1 MDKDMI
7 LRTIKST
14 WNVSLTVQLVPLT
27 ISIIIARLV
36 HDNLPRISKPT
47 ALFYIS
53 FISAETYFA
62 VTADAIS
69 ELNLL
74 NSELG
79 QLTISTAVLHEILG
93 WLNNALSPL
102 VRGGFAAKFIKSE
115 ISFLAFLI
123 FTFFVLRSAIQWII
137 RTTPDREP
145 VKKCYIVAILIGAL
159 IMAGLLTDI
168 FSIKDWKAFVSLG
181 MILVAAYLGK
191 PIDVQ
196 TFSTLVLFNLVLT
209 AIVTP
214 LISIFYKPRKRLDRI
229 SKIDNCIRTLQSTL
243 PNSELRILCCIH
255 HEDNVNG
262 IINLLRA
269 SNPTEMNPIC
279 AYAVHLIDLVGRA
292 LPVIVPYNTQKR
304 RLVANSTDRIMRA
317 MTRYSKGSGAAVKVQ
332 PFKMI
337 SPYNTMH
344 QSICKLV
351 EDNLIP
357 LVLLPFHENG
367 EFQSRTACVQNFNKN
382 VLSYAPCTV
391 GIFVDRGLTYYHPS
405 NICYNVAV
413 FFLGGPDDR
422 EAMALVSR
430 ISSHPGMS
438 ITIFRIDLLENSVES
453 ENDRCLDDAVTKE
466 FMVGNVGNTRVEC
479 HEMVA
484 NDSKQLM
491 DAIKKEK
498 DFELVIV
505 GKRHTFSST
514 LEKEMKPW
522 VEYEEL
528 GIIGDMLASAD
539 FAEGHMMSLLVIQ
552 SVESIKQGAKITA
565 TMSFK
570 GELKRLLF
578 NSSNCDKDYRRLDY
592 GVV

>member
-1 MDKDMI
+1 MGHLWVI
-7 LRTIKST
+7 PAGPPLGSA
-14 WNVSLTVQLVPLT
+14 LV
-27 ISIIIARLV
+27 
-36 HDNLPRISKPT
+36 
-47 ALFYIS
+47 
-53 FISAETYFA
+53 E
-62 VTADAIS
+62 
-69 ELNLL
+69 
-74 NSELG
+74 
-79 QLTISTAVLHEILG
+79 
-93 WLNNALSPL
+93 
-102 VRGGFAAKFIKSE
+102 KSE
-115 ISFLAFLI
+115 VVIRNFFLPFL
-123 FTFFVLRSAIQWII
+123 FI
-137 RTTPDREP
+137 R
-145 VKKCYIVAILIGAL
+145 I
-159 IMAGLLTDI
+159 GLLTDI

-181 MILVAAYLGK
+181 MILVAAYLGKVWGSLLSLIWFKTSTRNDLLFGCFLNIKGIIELLVFLRWIIYK

-505 GKRHTFSST
+505 
-514 LEKEMKPW
+514 
-522 VEYEEL
+522 
-528 GIIGDMLASAD
+528 D

-552 SVESIKQGAKITA
+552 SVESIKQGAK
-565 TMSFK
+565 
-570 GELKRLLF
+570 LLPP
-578 NSSNCDKDYRRLDY
+578 
-592 GVV
+592 